1 MGSQVNLLKS
11 LPKTIR
17 TSKMLEERKQVKLDG
32 GDSISQM
39 YGREYFDG
47 HRKYGYNGYHKD
59 DRWSSVAD
67 DIIKHYILLAGADS
81 GAGSKVLDVGC
92 AKGYLVEELCDAGMN
107 AYGIDVSK
115 YAVQNCSMDMV
126 GRIHHGNIL
135 NLHFPDN
142 SFDLVLCINVVHNID
157 EWMLHLAFKELQR
170 VSKKDCFITVDSYR
184 TEEEE
189 AIFEDWVLTA
199 KSHGYPYWWLDKF
212 KEYGYTG
219 DYDFTIWTSGCD

>member
-1 MGSQVNLLKS
+1 MGMKLSLLKS
-11 LPKTIR
+11 LPTVIR
-17 TSKMLEERKQVKLDG
+17 DPKLLEARRKVRINEG
-32 GDSISQM
+32 THISCM
-39 YGREYFDG
+39 FGEIYFDG
-47 HRKYGYNGYHKD
+47 DRKYGYGGYHKD
-59 DRWSSVAD
+59 DRWLPVAK
-67 DIIKHYILLAGADS
+67 DIIDYYKLHPDAVI
-81 GAGSKVLDVGC
+81 LDVGC
-92 AKGYLVEELCDAGMN
+92 AKGFLAEALCGLGMN
-107 AYGIDVSK
+107 AYGLDVSK

-157 EWMLHLAFKELQR
+157 EWMLYLAFKELQR

-189 AIFEDWVLTA
+189 AIFEDWCLTA

-212 KEYGYTG
+212 KEYNYTG